1 MQYYE
6 FTKHITPLPAGEGLG
21 VGLCVLSTSYKAYYS
36 PPYGGGAGGGALCFI
51 YKLQSILLPSLRGR
65 GQGVGLYGGCD
76 GLFVLFT

>member
-36 PPYGGGAGGGALCFI
+36 PPYGGGAGGGALWGMGWALWAFGFAFLI
-51 YKLQSILLPSLRGR
+51 
-65 GQGVGLYGGCD
+65 
-76 GLFVLFT
+76 T